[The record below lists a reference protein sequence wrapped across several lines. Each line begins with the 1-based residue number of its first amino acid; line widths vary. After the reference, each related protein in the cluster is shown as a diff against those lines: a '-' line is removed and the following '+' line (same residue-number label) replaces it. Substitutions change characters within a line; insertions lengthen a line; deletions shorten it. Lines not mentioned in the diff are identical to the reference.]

1 MGYVTDDILKA
12 MIYNA
17 ADISVHSAPVDNHPT
32 TVAESISSGTPVVA
46 FSVGGLPELVI
57 PGKTGWLVDK
67 LNPKAL
73 LQQILL
79 AIDHIRSG
87 EDYRDTC
94 IEYSNAHLSLTKQGV
109 KYIEY
114 WNKF

>member
-1 MGYVTDDILKA
+1 MGNGGADIKKREFGRENSKIINMGYVTDDILKA

-57 PGKTGWLVDK
+57 PGENWMVMQINSTQK
-67 LNPKAL
+67 LYCSRFF
-73 LQQILL
+73 LQLI
-79 AIDHIRSG
+79 
-87 EDYRDTC
+87 T
-94 IEYSNAHLSLTKQGV
+94 
-109 KYIEY
+109 
-114 WNKF
+114 